1 MMAIMFVIGF
11 AAGVGTT
18 FAMYMMIWQQFQ
30 DEKRR
35 IMRRR
40 KKDGK

>member
-1 MMAIMFVIGF
+1 MAIMFVIGF
-11 AAGVGTT
+11 AAGVATT
-18 FAMYMMIWQQFQ
+18 FAMYMMIWQQLQ

-35 IMRRR
+35 IIRRR